1 MEVMKIMAPPSKGPR
16 RVLLHSEPPTLQQAT
31 ASPCLHWRLLDSPG
45 QVWVSLLWS
54 HCSFLLGSVCALQ
67 EPISQSCVSSGSPMV
82 GLVAT
87 SSKRAYAIPKSAAPS
102 PSLLCPESLPLWQ
115 STADLYLHRRCS
127 NTFQS
132 QSLWGLWVLVH
143 TRFV

>member
-1 MEVMKIMAPPSKGPR
+1 MKIMAPPSKGPR

-67 EPISQSCVSSGSPMV
+67 EPISQSCVCFGSSIV
-82 GLVAT
+82 GLMAA

-115 STADLYLHRRCS
+115 STADPYLHKRHS
-127 NTFQS
+127 NPVLS
-132 QSLWGLWVLVH
+132 QSLQSLWVLVQ
-143 TRFV
+143 TKFV